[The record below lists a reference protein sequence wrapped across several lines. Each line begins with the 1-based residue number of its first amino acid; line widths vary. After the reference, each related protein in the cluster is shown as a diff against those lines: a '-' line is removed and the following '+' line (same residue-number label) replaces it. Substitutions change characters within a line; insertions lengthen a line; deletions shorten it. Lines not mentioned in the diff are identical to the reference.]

1 MHVSIKR
8 ICIHVYAICMCMY
21 LYVHV
26 CIGVEA
32 RLREVSRQLSLSE
45 LAREKVSSELEVLK
59 LQAQDGQQWE
69 TEKQVIVYFSHTP
82 CACIAARCPSPIRKE
97 TRELS
102 WHVYMKI
109 INSVCYI
116 M

>member
-1 MHVSIKR
+1 MAFNSYSYFVYI
-8 ICIHVYAICMCMY
+8 IIIILMYAIRV
-21 LYVHV
+21 YVCT

-69 TEKQVIVYFSHTP
+69 TEKQVNIYFSHTCTP
-82 CACIAARCPSPIRKE
+82 CACINCYTVVKTDSYIILYTRIR
-97 TRELS
+97 
-102 WHVYMKI
+102 
-109 INSVCYI
+109 
-116 M
+116 